1 MTRDRQD
8 PMLADPDV
16 VVIGGGVVGLC
27 CAHQLRQRGATVT
40 VLERGALGGP
50 QSCSYGN
57 TGFVGTHGAA
67 PLAEPGMRAL
77 AVPGATEPDSPWYIE
92 PRADAELTR
101 WLEHF
106 RRACSVEAAAA
117 GFRTLIGMKRRSLQI
132 LLELCATE
140 SIAAT
145 LESPGIVLAF
155 KTAAGFDDARRGV
168 ERTVAAGVPLRVLG
182 PGELG
187 ELEPKT
193 VFDIHGALYNPEGAY
208 LHVPD
213 FIVEFG
219 RVLSD
224 SGVDIREHTEVAGFE
239 VRERNIVRLNTTRGE
254 LRPGNVV
261 IAAGAWSAACAH
273 MAGVDLLLQSI
284 KGHSVTVAMPPSAP
298 CRPVLL
304 SEGKLAMVPLG
315 DRLRI
320 GGQLE
325 MTGMSTEVSERRIRA
340 LLRTV
345 REFLPALEETPTL
358 HTWSGLRPCTPD
370 SLPLIGAAGDLGNLL
385 IAAGHGHIGMG
396 LAPASGELIAQLLAG
411 EQPQTDPIP
420 LRPNRFGGAVT

>member
-1 MTRDRQD
+1 MTRDQET
-8 PMLADPDV
+8 PVLEHPDV
-16 VVIGGGVVGLC
+16 VVVGGGVVGLF
-27 CAHQLRQRGATVT
+27 CAHQLRLRGATVT

-67 PLAEPGMRAL
+67 PLAEPGMRTL
-77 AVPGATEPDSPWYIE
+77 AAPGATDPDSPWYIE

-106 RRACSVEAAAA
+106 RRACSADAATA
-117 GFRTLIGMKRRSLQI
+117 GFRALIAMKKRSLRI
-132 LLELCATE
+132 LLDLCATE

-145 LESPGIVLAF
+145 FESTGIVLAF
-155 KTAAGFDDARRGV
+155 KTAAGFDDARRAV
-168 ERTVAAGVPLRVLG
+168 ARTVAAGVPLRVLG
-182 PGELG
+182 PGELD

-208 LHVPD
+208 LHVPE

-219 RVLSD
+219 RVLRD
-224 SGVDIREHTEVAGFE
+224 SGVEICEHTEVTAFE
-239 VRERNIVRLNTTRGE
+239 VRERNVVRLSTTRGD
-254 LRPGNVV
+254 LHPGNVV
-261 IAAGAWSAACAH
+261 IAAGVWSAECARL
-273 MAGVDLLLQSI
+273 AGIDLLLQPL

-298 CRPVLL
+298 GRPVLL
-304 SEGKLAMVPLG
+304 SEGKVAMVALG

-325 MTGMSTEVSERRIRA
+325 LTGMSTEVSERRVRA
-340 LLRTV
+340 MLRTV

-358 HTWSGLRPCTPD
+358 QTWSGLRPCTPD
-370 SLPLIGAAGDLGNLL
+370 SLPLIGPAGDLRNLL

-396 LAPASGELIAQLLAG
+396 LAPAGGELISQMLAG
-411 EQPQTDPIP
+411 DPPLTDPIP
-420 LRPNRFGGAVT
+420 LRPIRFGAFT

>member
-1 MTRDRQD
+1 MTPERETPELD
-8 PMLADPDV
+8 DPDV

-27 CAHQLRQRGATVT
+27 CAQQLRRRGATVT

-77 AVPGATEPDSPWYIE
+77 AVPGVTEPDSPWYIT
-92 PRADAELTR
+92 PSADAELTR

-106 RRACSVEAAAA
+106 RRACSAEAAAS
-117 GFRTLIGMKRRSLQI
+117 GFRTLIGMKKRSLQL

-140 SIAAT
+140 RIAAT
-145 LESPGIVLAF
+145 LASPGIVLAF
-155 KTAAGFDDARRGV
+155 KTERGFDEAKRGV
-168 ERTVAAGVPLRVLG
+168 EQTVAGGVPLRVLG
-182 PGELG
+182 PGELD

-193 VFDIHGALYNPEGAY
+193 VFDIHGALYNPQGAY
-208 LHVPD
+208 LHVPE

-219 RVLSD
+219 RVLRE
-224 SGVDIREHTEVAGFE
+224 SGVEIREHTEVTEFE
-239 VRERNIVRLNTTRGE
+239 VRDRNVLRLKTTRGE
-254 LRPGNVV
+254 LRPGTVV
-261 IAAGAWSAACAH
+261 ITAGAWSGECARL
-273 MAGVDLLLQSI
+273 AGIDLMLQPI
-284 KGHSVTVAMPPSAP
+284 KGHSVTVAMPPGAP
-298 CRPVLL
+298 GRPVLL
-304 SEGKLAMVPLG
+304 SEGKVAMVALG

-325 MTGMSTEVSERRIRA
+325 LTGMSTEVSEHRVGL

-345 REFLPALEETPTL
+345 REYLPALEETPTL
-358 HTWSGLRPCTPD
+358 QTWSGLRPCTPD
-370 SLPLIGAAGDLGNLL
+370 SLPLIGPAGGLRNVL

-396 LAPASGELIAQLLAG
+396 LAPASGELIGQLIAG
-411 EQPQTDPIP
+411 EQPLTDPIP
-420 LRPNRFGGAVT
+420 LRPNRFSTST